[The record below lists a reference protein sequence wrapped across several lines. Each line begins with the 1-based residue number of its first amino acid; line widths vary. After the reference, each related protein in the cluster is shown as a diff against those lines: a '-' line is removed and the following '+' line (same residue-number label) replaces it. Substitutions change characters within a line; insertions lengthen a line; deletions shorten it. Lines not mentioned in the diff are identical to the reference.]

1 MTAFPEVTLNIV
13 EQFGAIALLV
23 RRRRAAKIHTPP
35 SA

>member
-23 RRRRAAKIHTPP
+23 RRRRALY
-35 SA
+35 